1 MNLEPHCSTHRNE
14 TSLKGLSQLWV
25 SVLHI
30 QNALS
35 QHRRRH
41 SKNPGVCLGYCNTVI
56 PADLKL
62 RTFLVSWPSYCLWSN
77 MTIWKHSH
85 THSLVWSSQHSS
97 EVGRASNINFITQ
110 REKLKFT
117 KMKYLATGHLTAG
130 IASRAFSCFP
140 LPSCL
145 CLHKSGEKTPPN
157 RKVSPGTEG
166 FECPGYSL
174 KTQYWIHLDNG
185 HRRDED

>member
-1 MNLEPHCSTHRNE
+1 MTHLKIQSAKTLFPNE
-14 TSLKGLSQLWV
+14 ATFWDSMWVWIWSHTLQPTAMKPVWKACPSYGSLYFIYKMQ
-25 SVLHI
+25 
-30 QNALS
+30 LS

-56 PADLKL
+56 PADPKL

-77 MTIWKHSH
+77 ITIWKHSH

-140 LPSCL
+140 LTIMPV
-145 CLHKSGEKTPPN
+145 PA
-157 RKVSPGTEG
+157 
-166 FECPGYSL
+166 
-174 KTQYWIHLDNG
+174 
-185 HRRDED
+185 